1 MKHIKLFEQFVN
13 ESSSRITISG
23 LDSKEI
29 KDLKKWGDV
38 KVVGPGVYFTFL
50 DKYKDEILNY
60 LNGIDSADFDKSL
73 FEGLVE
79 EGINDPGILKAFF
92 MAGGPGSGKSYVA
105 SELFGFIKGG
115 VSSVSYATGL
125 KLVNND
131 NAFERAIK
139 DAGLEVS
146 KLADYAKDE
155 EKWAEVMVLRDKA
168 KGLTKKMQ
176 GNYINGRLG
185 QVIDGTGK
193 DFDKIEKMKNQY
205 DDLGYDTYM
214 VFVNTSLDT
223 AMERNRM
230 RDRKLDDSMVKKMW
244 QEVQD
249 NLGKFQ
255 KLFGSNNMIIVDNN
269 TSASSADILDQ
280 IEKQIMKRI
289 KDPVQ
294 NQLGKRWI
302 ADNSPSNKAN

>member
-23 LDSKEI
+23 LDPKEI
-29 KDLKKWGDV
+29 RDLKKWGDV

-50 DKYKDEILNY
+50 DKYKDEILDY
-60 LNGIDSADFDKSL
+60 LNSIDSADFDKSL
-73 FEGLVE
+73 FEGIVE
-79 EGINDPGILKAFF
+79 EGVNDPGILKAFF

-139 DAGLEVS
+139 NAGLEVS

-168 KGLTKKMQ
+168 KDLTKRMQ

-193 DFDKIEKMKNQY
+193 DFNKIEKMKNQY
-205 DDLGYDTYM
+205 DNLGYDTYM

-230 RDRKLDDSMVKKMW
+230 RDRKLDDKMVEQMW
-244 QEVQD
+244 KEVQN

-255 KLFGSNNMIIVDNN
+255 KLFGSNNMIIVDND
-269 TSASSADILDQ
+269 TQASSADILDQ

-289 KDPVQ
+289 NDPVQ
-294 NQLGKRWI
+294 NTLGKRWI
-302 ADNSPSNKAN
+302 ADNSYKS

>member
-205 DDLGYDTYM
+205 DNLGYDTYM